1 MAHNP
6 QARLSVPQLAAAW
19 HHVAMATKREI
30 EKAEKEAALKK
41 ARAAADAVNVPVGKP
56 VGADRHAAAAW
67 LAAGSG
73 TCSTPAST

>member
-19 HHVAMATKREI
+19 HHVALTKREI

-41 ARAAADAVNVPVGKP
+41 ARAAADEVNVPIGKP
-56 VGADRHAAAAW
+56 VGADRQAAAAS
-67 LAAGSG
+67 LAASSG
-73 TCSTPAST
+73 PCSTPAST